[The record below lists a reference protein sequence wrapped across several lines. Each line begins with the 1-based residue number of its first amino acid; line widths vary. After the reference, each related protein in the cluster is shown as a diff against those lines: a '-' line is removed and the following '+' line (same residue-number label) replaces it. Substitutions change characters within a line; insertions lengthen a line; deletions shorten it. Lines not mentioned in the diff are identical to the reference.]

1 MKRLKGMVPQLPL
14 VMSMKPYDQQKAG
27 RLTPDSFAE
36 AYAKGMRQTVRFLQ
50 AKGASV
56 DLAEELAQSAWA
68 RGWEAREQLNFEDRL
83 LPWINTIAFHRLCND
98 RRQSARLSELP
109 ADLLDRRNHDTFTV
123 LDVNLL
129 LTHCSPLEQSLLT
142 DRYVYGREMKE
153 IAASKGL
160 SEIAVRVRIHRCQ
173 RLLRTLAQQS
183 GRRVKA
189 SVERLLSG
197 LPDGEESQRMQAA

>member
-1 MKRLKGMVPQLPL
+1 
-14 VMSMKPYDQQKAG
+14 MSMKPYDQHQAG
-27 RLTPDSFAE
+27 RLTLDSFAE
-36 AYAKGMRQTVRFLQ
+36 AYLKGLHQTVRFLQ
-50 AKGASV
+50 AQGASV

-83 LPWINTIAFHRLCND
+83 QPWINTIAFHRLCSD
-98 RRQSARLSELP
+98 RRQSSRHSELP
-109 ADLLDRRNHDTFTV
+109 ADV
-123 LDVNLL
+123 LDGRNPGPATALDVTLL
-129 LTHCSPLEQSLLT
+129 LTHCSPLERSLLN
-142 DRYVYGREMKE
+142 DRYMYGRSMKE

-183 GRRVKA
+183 GRPAKA

-197 LPDGEESQRMQAA
+197 LPDGLEESERMQVA